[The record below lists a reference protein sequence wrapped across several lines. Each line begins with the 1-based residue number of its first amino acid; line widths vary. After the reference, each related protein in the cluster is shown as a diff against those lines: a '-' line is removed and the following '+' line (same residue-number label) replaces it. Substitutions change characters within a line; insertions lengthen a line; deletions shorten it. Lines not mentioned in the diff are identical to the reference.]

1 MADYNLNYLLTASK
15 PIHCKF
21 PPPQKKKKK
30 KKSRKQKAKN
40 EKKLPNMNVT

>member
-21 PPPQKKKKK
+21 PPPQKK
-30 KKSRKQKAKN
+30 SRKQKAKN